1 MKPYLIINVRYSKVT
16 FILRPCPLYTLTH
29 TTSRSSPKNVP
40 STRPF
45 WMKTTLLLKL
55 YLLLILNGNDLAF
68 FVTLADL
75 PSSEPSFQRY
85 PRQIILN
92 HLRVIN
98 KKNQFSI
105 ERLQNIQFVESQPE
119 MLIFASGFMR
129 EIFPFNK
136 KLHFFFML
144 RNKCRFNENFCFK
157 FQCSCELRLHN
168 KTFFL

>member
-1 MKPYLIINVRYSKVT
+1 MT
-16 FILRPCPLYTLTH
+16 FILGPCPLYTLTH

-68 FVTLADL
+68 SVTLADL

-105 ERLQNIQFVESQPE
+105 ETSKYSICWKSARNVDFCEWIYARNFS
-119 MLIFASGFMR
+119 IK
-129 EIFPFNK
+129 K
-136 KLHFFFML
+136 KLHFFLCCEINVDSMQ
-144 RNKCRFNENFCFK
+144 NFCFK